1 MALVQVQQ
9 SDLPSE
15 AVRGRE
21 AITPLMSR
29 NALVDA
35 LRGACFVFMTVDHL
49 PDNPF
54 GRVSNAFY
62 GPFGFFTAALGFVFL
77 SGLVAGLVYDKHRVN
92 HGARSMTGRVLR
104 RIRALYVTQMIL
116 LLTLAAAL
124 ALHLHGVG
132 RWDLATLSDAPWK
145 GLGLG
150 AVLLYEPGYLG
161 ILPMYCFF
169 LALTPII
176 LWQFQR
182 GNFRYVLGTSVLLW
196 IISGLM
202 IQFPDNPEGVTFGSF
217 NPLSYQIV
225 FVVGL
230 AFGTGHLSIERLTP
244 GTRRWLIASSATVA
258 VLFLLLR
265 QQYAVHGPLNPLLD
279 RVAGWFS
286 LNQLGPLRLLSFA
299 AFAFV
304 LYSISRKIELVKVH
318 PTGFRWLAFVGRHSL
333 PVFAWSILATYAAL
347 VLFPSYPNHAV
358 AVLGVVLAVASL
370 TVPAQLHAVGR
381 RRLHSRPAFRTRLV
395 GPLKREFATR
405 ISA

>member
-1 MALVQVQQ
+1 MALGQVQW
-9 SDLPSE
+9 SDLSGE
-15 AVRGRE
+15 EVWAQQER
-21 AITPLMSR
+21 APLMTR

-54 GRVSNAFY
+54 GRFSNPFF

-77 SGLVAGLVYDKHRVN
+77 SGLVAGLVYDQHRVN
-92 HGARSMTGRVLR
+92 QGTRSMTGRVWR

-132 RWDLATLSDAPWK
+132 RWDLAALSDAPWK
-145 GLGLG
+145 GLCLG
-150 AVLLYEPGYLG
+150 ALLLYEPGYLG

-169 LALTPII
+169 LAFTPII

-182 GNFRYVLGTSVLLW
+182 GNFRYVFGASVLLW
-196 IISGLM
+196 VISGLL
-202 IQFPDNPEGVTFGSF
+202 IQLPDNPEGVTFGSF

-225 FVVGL
+225 FIVGL
-230 AFGTGHLSIERLTP
+230 AFGSGQLSVERLSP
-244 GTRRWLIASSATVA
+244 AARRWLIGSSATVA
-258 VLFLLLR
+258 VLFLVLR
-265 QQYAVHGPLNPLLD
+265 QQYAVDGPLNPLLN
-279 RVAGWFS
+279 RVAGWCS

-304 LYSISRKIELVKVH
+304 LYSISRKIELAKVH
-318 PTGFRWLAFVGRHSL
+318 PTAFRWLAFVGRHSL
-333 PVFAWSILATYAAL
+333 PVFAWSILVTYAAL

-358 AVLGVVLAVASL
+358 AILGVILAVASL

-381 RRLHSRPAFRTRLV
+381 RRLLYRPAFRTRLV
-395 GPLKREFATR
+395 EPLKREVATR
-405 ISA
+405 ISL